1 MRVNRAHDERG
12 AVALLVAAGMTALL
26 VVAAMVL
33 DFGLVRL
40 DRQKVRNGVDAAVMA
55 GLRAS
60 DDGTGKIHTQRA
72 VCAALDFLRTN
83 DASMSGLPTGSL
95 DCNTAGADWLKTC
108 NKADPFGSA
117 SAASYTGTTTSGNT
131 TTTVTIKMPYLLT
144 DGGYREETYSSVS
157 GDVSELNSCDQLAV
171 LVTRSVKPGLGSLAT
186 SSDLTSRLR
195 GVGRVIIDGGDLV
208 PALLL
213 LERSTCGVLTVGS
226 GGSPSRIK
234 VFGSGSG
241 PATIHADTRANGAG
255 CGSGSN
261 QQVFQGKQT
270 NGVVAYG
277 SVDGQPGQIS
287 SYATSQ
293 GVSSAVVTDGS
304 TQVYGTTATTEAG
317 SGTPSDVIPRDLVTR
332 RAVDE
337 RYLGAVRLWSQA
349 AYSEWVKNHSA
360 PGGYTTRFG
369 CPTSTDMTAMA
380 AMNALSSVYIDCPD
394 SAGITLNGTIGA
406 GTIYFHGFIKSGKL
420 VMPNATDVYVDNT
433 DNAGVRINADAIKL
447 GNGDGFCVR
456 ATACDSLAVGTC
468 SPTGTTVR
476 SQARLTVRRGAITTT
491 GGLLRM
497 CNTAVLLQGGQL
509 GMGTPAQPGG
519 CVPPDTMANTPPTEY
534 EPIPPTSTP
543 CPGATSSAGNGFLSL
558 GGITDWTAPNR
569 YDDMSAL
576 HMSRTQQK
584 AAWADLEDL
593 ALWTETYGTGPA
605 FKMAG
610 GGALH
615 VGGTFATFNAHPFTV
630 TGGGAQDLTDA
641 QFVTR
646 SFAVDG
652 GATLTMKAY
661 KDAVKIPRLGPFLLV
676 R

>member
-1 MRVNRAHDERG
+1 MRVRRARDERG

-83 DASMSGLPTGSL
+83 DASMAGLPTGTL

-117 SAASYTGTTTSGNT
+117 SAVSYTGTTTSGNI
-131 TTTVTIKMPYLLT
+131 TTTVTVKMPYLLT
-144 DGGYREETYSSVS
+144 DGGYREETYTSVT
-157 GDVSELNSCDQLAV
+157 GDVSELNNCDQLAV

-186 SSDLTSRLR
+186 SSDLTSRMR
-195 GVGRVIIDGGDLV
+195 GVGRVLIDGGDLA

-213 LERSTCGVLTVGS
+213 LERETCGVLTVGS
-226 GGSPSRIK
+226 AGSGSRIK
-234 VFGSGSG
+234 VFGSGAA
-241 PATIHADTRANGAG
+241 PATIHADTAATGSG

-261 QQVFQGKQT
+261 QQVFQGKQAD
-270 NGVVAYG
+270 GVVAYG
-277 SVDGQPGQIS
+277 ATNGDSGQIT
-287 SYATSQ
+287 SYATKT
-293 GVSSAVVTDGS
+293 GVSDAVVTDGS
-304 TQVYGTTATTEAG
+304 GQVYGTTATVDGG
-317 SGTPSDVIPRDLVTR
+317 SGTTSGVTSRDLVTR
-332 RAVDE
+332 RVVDE
-337 RYLGAVRLWSQA
+337 RYLPAVRLWSQA
-349 AYSEWVKNHSA
+349 AYTEWTKSHGA
-360 PGGYTTRFG
+360 PAGYTRFG
-369 CPTSTDMTAMA
+369 CPSSADMTAMA
-380 AMNALSSVYIDCPD
+380 AMNALSSVYIDCPQNP
-394 SAGITLNGTIGA
+394 GITLDGTIGA
-406 GTIYFHGFIKSGKL
+406 GRIYFHGFIKNGKL
-420 VMPNATDVYVDNT
+420 SMPNATDVYVDNT
-433 DNAGVRINADAIKL
+433 DDGGARISSDAITL
-447 GNGDGFCVR
+447 GNNNGFCIR
-456 ATACDSLAVGTC
+456 ATACDTLAVGTC
-468 SPTGTTVR
+468 ATTGTTVL

-491 GGLLRM
+491 GGLLRL

-509 GMGTPAQPGG
+509 GNGTPTNPGG
-519 CVPPDTMANTPPTEY
+519 CVPRDTMADSPPTQY
-534 EPIPPTSTP
+534 EPLPPTATP
-543 CPGATSSAGNGFLSL
+543 CVGASSSAGNGFLSL
-558 GGITDWTAPNR
+558 SGTTDWTAPNR

-576 HMSRTQQK
+576 HMSRGQQK
-584 AAWADLEDL
+584 AAWANLEDL

-615 VGGTFATFNAHPFTV
+615 VGGSFAAFNAHPFTV
-630 TGGGAQDLTDA
+630 TGSGAQDLTDA
-641 QFVTR
+641 QFLTR

-652 GATLTMKAY
+652 GATLTMRAF
-661 KDAVKIPRLGPFLLV
+661 KDAVKIPELGPFLLV